1 MNDHNRI
8 CHMPNEIRNKI
19 DHQGVIVRITSML
32 LLGLSLLA
40 LTGICLAGYN
50 VWTSEYQFGQQELQT
65 VIARQFPRTLSYMQ
79 LFDVTLSNPRLR
91 MDPKSNRLVSTVDLQ
106 IDNKILMPKPVN
118 GTLSVSSALKYDV
131 DTRSVRLDQPVV
143 QKVEVN
149 GVPAQFA
156 AQLNTIGNMA
166 AEQILKN
173 YTIYSFKPEQLEW
186 NGKRFEP
193 GAITVIDNGVKVEIK
208 PL

>member
-1 MNDHNRI
+1 
-8 CHMPNEIRNKI
+8 MPTETVNKI
-19 DHQGVIVRITSML
+19 GHQGVINRITSML

-40 LTGICLAGYN
+40 LSNICRADYN
-50 VWTSEYQFGQQELQT
+50 VWTSEYKLSQQELQT
-65 VIARQFPRTLSYMQ
+65 VIARQFPRTLRYMQ
-79 LFDVTLSNPRLR
+79 LFDVTLTNPRLR
-91 MDPKSNRLVSTVDLQ
+91 MDPKNNRLVSTVDLQ

-118 GTLSVSSALKYDV
+118 GTLSLSSALKYDGS
-131 DTRSVRLDQPVV
+131 THSVRLDQPLVE
-143 QKVEVN
+143 KIEVN

-156 AQLNTIGNMA
+156 AQLNAIGNIA

-173 YTIYSFKPEQLEW
+173 YAIYSFKPEQLEL

-193 GAITVIDNGVKVEIK
+193 GAITVVDNGVKVEIK